1 MNVELD
7 SNQVELI
14 FEAVQYRIENDN
26 HLMYH
31 PATRTDYE
39 DLMAMIEDEYL

>member
-14 FEAVQYRIENDN
+14 FEAVQYRIENVEEAFTTETLTILKVN
-26 HLMYH
+26 ISWK
-31 PATRTDYE
+31 E
-39 DLMAMIEDEYL
+39 ES

>member
-7 SNQVELI
+7 SNAIELI
-14 FEAVQYRIENDN
+14 FEAIQYRIENDT

-31 PATRTDYE
+31 PATKSDYE
-39 DLMAMIEDEYL
+39 DLMAVFEDEYL